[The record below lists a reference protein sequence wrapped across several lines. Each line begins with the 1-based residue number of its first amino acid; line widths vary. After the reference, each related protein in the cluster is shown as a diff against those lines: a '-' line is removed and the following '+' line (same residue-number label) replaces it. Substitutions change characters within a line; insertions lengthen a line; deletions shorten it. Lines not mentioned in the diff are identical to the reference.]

1 MARTDAEYILMG
13 KIMEKH
19 QDILF
24 LSQELKNLENWRK
37 TSPVAPPVP
46 QAEPQEETHQPLYEQ
61 ETEEE
66 EAPLESQ
73 EAAHDDEAL
82 ETVAEE
88 ENQQPP
94 SSPPLTAISL
104 NVENMPDMEQS
115 TSAVVPFPRKFN
127 FNRKNIPCEKKL
139 KLVEND
145 NILAISI
152 SSGNNINVRWGKKS
166 CVPSWSNGR
175 KYDPTIGK
183 IFRIRT
189 ELRKGDLSMRELSGY
204 TDYALDTIKDLVRE
218 MDKQG
223 FFTNT

>member
-19 QDILF
+19 QDILY
-24 LSQELKNLENWRK
+24 LSQELKNLESVRK
-37 TSPVAPPVP
+37 APSVAQQEEEAPP
-46 QAEPQEETHQPLYEQ
+46 QYEQPLYEQ
-61 ETEEE
+61 DTEEE
-66 EAPLESQ
+66 EAAPQEVQSDQQLE
-73 EAAHDDEAL
+73 AI
-82 ETVAEE
+82 AEE
-88 ENQQPP
+88 EFQPP

-104 NVENMPDMEQS
+104 NVENIPDMEPPS
-115 TSAVVPFPRKFN
+115 PAIVPFPRKFN

-139 KLVEND
+139 NLVEND